1 MPDIQLDGDEGYL
14 CLQLLEVYQAYLYFK
29 REMQLTF
36 HFEPKLV
43 SGRELS
49 EVTFYLSI
57 KMLKIKKKKK
67 WGGEPSQVQFINMIG
82 FVAS

>member
-57 KMLKIKKKKK
+57 KMLKIKKKKM
-67 WGGEPSQVQFINMIG
+67 GGGTLSSLVY
-82 FVAS
+82 